1 MIEITCAAENPII
14 AALGLLFL
22 LYAETHYSFRGI
34 YSRLKKKEPE
44 VIADA
49 PHRIEPGRDIPVLL
63 LIKDADRHPIQ
74 LQRATVI
81 QHLPGGTET
90 TTFELNTEGI
100 TSPFWSKILS
110 VPVPEH
116 RGNLR
121 LDVRIHCRINGKQ
134 RIIRNDNYIG
144 TSHAPFDIQISQCAL
159 PKTANWHFGE
169 FHCHTSYTSDQVE
182 FGAPLHATREL
193 AQAMGLSFYCTTDH
207 SYDLDDEPQNYLK
220 SDPQLTKWMQL
231 LQEVEQLNRWVG
243 EFVIVPG
250 EEVSVGNSEGQNVHF
265 LLLNHPTFFPGG
277 GDSAERWLR
286 TRPEFSITQLLDQVN
301 SSCLAFAAHPAVKP
315 PLLQRLLVRRG
326 KWQMQ
331 DCRHQRLDGLQ
342 VWNGTQEGL
351 EEGKKMWV
359 DLLLQGRRLFI
370 TGGNDAHG
378 NFNRFRQIGL
388 PFITMRENHDHLFGK
403 VRTGVHVEG
412 QLTLASLLA
421 AVKAGRMVVTDG
433 PFVEMKLRN
442 DGGEAMIGGALSGA
456 PTALELH
463 CLSSPEFGELESV
476 RIYIGD
482 LARREEHP
490 FCTAQSFQAK
500 HQHRATIELSRF
512 PKAGY
517 VRVELYSRLGN
528 RQFKCL
534 TNPIWVKQRCESA
547 NSASKML

>member
-1 MIEITCAAENPII
+1 MIETTCAAENQII
-14 AALGLLFL
+14 AALGLLFI

-49 PHRIEPGRDIPVLL
+49 PHRIEPKRDIPILL
-63 LIKDADRHPIQ
+63 LIKDADRFPI
-74 LQRATVI
+74 LVQRATVI
-81 QHLPGGTET
+81 QHLPGGHEV
-90 TTFELNTEGI
+90 TTFDLNSERI
-100 TSPFWSKILS
+100 TAPFWSKILS
-110 VPVPEH
+110 LPAPGH

-121 LDVRIHCRINGKQ
+121 LDVRIECRINGKQ
-134 RIIRNDNYIG
+134 RVIRNDNYVG
-144 TSHAPFDIQISQCAL
+144 TSHAPFDIRIAQCAL

-220 SDPQLTKWMQL
+220 SDPELTKWMQL
-231 LQEVEQLNRWVG
+231 LQEIEQLNRTG
-243 EFVIVPG
+243 EEFVIVPG
-250 EEVSVGNSEGQNVHF
+250 EEVSVGNSNGQNVHF

-326 KWQMQ
+326 TWQIR

-342 VWNGTQEGL
+342 IWNGTEQGFA
-351 EEGKKMWV
+351 EGKKMWV

-378 NFNRFRQIGL
+378 NFNRFRQIGV
-388 PFITMRENHDHLFGK
+388 PFFTMRENHDHLFGK
-403 VRTGVHVEG
+403 VRTGVYVNSK
-412 QLTLASLLA
+412 LTLEAWRA
-421 AVKAGRMVVTDG
+421 AVNSGRMVVTDG

-442 DGGEAMIGGALSGA
+442 DGGAAMIGDVMSGA
-456 PTALELH
+456 PTAIELH
-463 CLSSPEFGELESV
+463 CLSSPEFGELESLH
-476 RIYIGD
+476 IYFGD
-482 LARREEHP
+482 LQKHEERLFDTVNH
-490 FCTAQSFQAK
+490 FAEKYT
-500 HQHRATIELSRF
+500 HRQEIKIAETLS
-512 PKAGY
+512 AGY
-517 VRVELYSRLGN
+517 IRAELYSRVGN
-528 RQFKCL
+528 GQLKCL
-534 TNPIWVKQRCESA
+534 TNPIWINQR
-547 NSASKML
+547 